1 MNKRLPDMLMLLAV
15 SLLLFTTGAEA
26 TPEYSGNSGQS
37 CKTCH
42 IRAEGGALSETG
54 LEFAA
59 SGYNWPPTGG
69 YRVLGPIR
77 KTARFFVGL
86 FHITAGFMWFG
97 TILYV
102 HILLR
107 PAYAAKGL
115 PKGEM
120 FLGVVSMA
128 IVGITGTLLTVSRI
142 KSLSVLW
149 SSPWGMALST
159 KIAMYLV
166 MISTAAFV
174 IAYIRPRLGKS
185 DPKLPVMPADGVF
198 NTEMLAAFD
207 GKEGR
212 PAFVAVASR
221 VYDVTAF
228 RLWKGGRHM
237 KHAAGED
244 MTDAITKAP
253 HTVDK
258 LENAAVVGSF
268 DAASKPAL
276 TPAQKM
282 FYVIAYLN
290 LGLVFAVIFVLAI
303 LRWGI

>member
-1 MNKRLPDMLMLLAV
+1 MKTRLPAMFALLAV
-15 SLLLFTTGAEA
+15 ALLLLAAQAEA
-26 TPEYSGNSGQS
+26 TPEYSGSSGQS

-128 IVGITGTLLTVSRI
+128 IVGITGALLTLSRI
-142 KSLSVLW
+142 KSLAVLY
-149 SSPWGMALST
+149 SSSWGVALSI

-166 MISTAAFV
+166 MVSTAAFV

-185 DPKLPVMPADGVF
+185 DPKLPAMPADGVF

-207 GKEGR
+207 GKDGR
-212 PAFVAVASR
+212 PSFVAVAGK
-221 VYDVTAF
+221 VYDVTAL

-237 KHAAGED
+237 KHAAGEN
-244 MTDAITKAP
+244 MTEAIAKAP
-253 HTVDK
+253 HGTEK
-258 LENAAVVGSF
+258 LDAVAVVGSF
-268 DAASKPAL
+268 DAASRPAL
-276 TPAQKM
+276 TPAQRM
-282 FYVIAYLN
+282 FYFIAYLN
-290 LGLVFAVIFVLAI
+290 LALVFAVIFVLAI